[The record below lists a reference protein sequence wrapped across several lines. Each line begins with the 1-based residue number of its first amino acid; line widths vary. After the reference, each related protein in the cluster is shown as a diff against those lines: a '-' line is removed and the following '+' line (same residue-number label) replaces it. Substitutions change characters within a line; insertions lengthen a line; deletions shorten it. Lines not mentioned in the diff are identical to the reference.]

1 MDSRSDIYGSLSFL
15 NSGLDLFKLD
25 MDSEKITWQR
35 SYGQYN
41 YTVYPYGSCFSDDE
55 EYLYVGTELNY
66 EAEQTVLKC
75 MPSDVSPLYSED
87 WQPYCSD
94 NEDVLTDVATYNRCM
109 PSGNYTIINEDGEED
124 CEELVDYDL
133 TDSEVPELEEV
144 TPINYKS
151 NFKVGQIVRV

>member
-1 MDSRSDIYGSLSFL
+1 MELFVDSRSDIYGSLSFL

-66 EAEQTVLKC
+66 EADQPVLKC
-75 MPSDVSPLYSED
+75 MPSEASPLYSED

-94 NEDVLTDVATYNRCM
+94 SEDTLADDPDYYRCM
-109 PSGNYTIINEDGEED
+109 PSGNYTYTDEDGNLA
-124 CEELVDYDL
+124 CE
-133 TDSEVPELEEV
+133 
-144 TPINYKS
+144 
-151 NFKVGQIVRV
+151 